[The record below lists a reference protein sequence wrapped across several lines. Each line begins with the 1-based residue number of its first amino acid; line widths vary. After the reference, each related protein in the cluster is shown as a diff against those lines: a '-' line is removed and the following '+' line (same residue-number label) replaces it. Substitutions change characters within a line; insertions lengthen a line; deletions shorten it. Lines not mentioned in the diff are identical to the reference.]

1 MKHIKTYKTYLI
13 KESSNYTLPA
23 STGDSDK
30 DEEVFLFSTEDENRS
45 IILNMFVDKLS
56 TTKIFGKQE
65 DAKWTNMYCEYKPG
79 SSVVTYTLEFYTPDE
94 NIKKQT
100 GGSVEGHE
108 WMMIADVPSDIISK
122 INSGE
127 ISIEDGEKEIKSKI
141 SWYYKDGLD
150 KSIGGWQIKT
160 IDSYKQREEWLAKE
174 KAKDEQNPKWIQK
187 FSSWLTNTFG

>member
-1 MKHIKTYKTYLI
+1 MKHIKTYSNYYI
-13 KESSNYTLPA
+13 SESSTYKLPS

-45 IILNMFVDKLS
+45 IILKMFIDKLNTS
-56 TTKIFGKQE
+56 KTFGKQE
-65 DAKWTNMYCEYKPG
+65 DLQWTNMYCDYKSG
-79 SSVVTYTLEFYTPDE
+79 DSVVTYTLEFYTPDE
-94 NIKKQT
+94 KIKKET
-100 GGSVEGHE
+100 SGSVEGHE
-108 WMMIADVPSDIISK
+108 WMIIAEVPSDIISK

-127 ISIEDGEKEIKSKI
+127 ISMEEGEKEIKSKI

-187 FSSWLTNTFG
+187 FSNWLTDTFA

>member
-1 MKHIKTYKTYLI
+1 MKNIKTYSNYYI
-13 KESSNYTLPA
+13 SESSTYKLPS

-45 IILNMFVDKLS
+45 IILKMFIDKLNTS
-56 TTKIFGKQE
+56 KTFGKQE
-65 DAKWTNMYCEYKPG
+65 DLQWTNMYCDYKSG
-79 SSVVTYTLEFYTPDE
+79 DSVVTYTLEFYTPDE
-94 NIKKQT
+94 KIKKET
-100 GGSVEGHE
+100 SGSVEGHE
-108 WMMIADVPSDIISK
+108 WMIIAEVPSDIISK

-127 ISIEDGEKEIKSKI
+127 ISMEEGEKEIKSKI
-141 SWYYKDGLD
+141 SWYYKDGLN

-187 FSSWLTNTFG
+187 FSNWLTDTFA